1 MNLDGACI
9 VITGGASGLGY
20 GIAEALVRRNARP
33 ILLDRNEGAL
43 HAAGEALQC
52 PAYRIELTDPEQVDQ
67 TVDEICAAHGVPQ
80 GLVNSAGVLRSAP
93 LLNLLNREQPRHSLE
108 LWNEV
113 LNINLTAVFL
123 MTRALTE
130 QMVRKRVRGAIISMS
145 SVSARGNAGQSAY
158 SAAKA
163 GVEALTRVWAKE
175 LGPLG
180 LRFAAIA
187 PGFVDTPST
196 HAALTEELL
205 EDWRRK
211 TPLRRLGQV
220 EDIAKAALYIL
231 ENDLVTGTVLE
242 VSGGLSV

>member
-1 MNLDGACI
+1 MNLEGAF
-9 VITGGASGLGY
+9 VVVTGGASGLGY
-20 GIAEALVRRNARP
+20 GIAEALTQRKARP
-33 ILLDRNEGAL
+33 ILLDRDADALLTAGA
-43 HAAGEALQC
+43 ALKC
-52 PAYRIELTDPEQVDQ
+52 PTYRIDLTDPEQVDR
-67 TVDEICAAHGVPQ
+67 TVSEICATHGVPL
-80 GLVNSAGVLRSAP
+80 GLVNNAGILRSAP

-108 LWNEV
+108 LWNDV

-123 MTRALTE
+123 MTRAFAE
-130 QMVRKRVRGAIISMS
+130 QMARKRVRGVIISMS

-196 HAALTEELL
+196 HAALTEEVL

-220 EDIAKAALYIL
+220 EDIARAAMYIL
-231 ENDLVTGTVLE
+231 ENDLITGTVLE
-242 VSGGLSV
+242 VTGGLSV